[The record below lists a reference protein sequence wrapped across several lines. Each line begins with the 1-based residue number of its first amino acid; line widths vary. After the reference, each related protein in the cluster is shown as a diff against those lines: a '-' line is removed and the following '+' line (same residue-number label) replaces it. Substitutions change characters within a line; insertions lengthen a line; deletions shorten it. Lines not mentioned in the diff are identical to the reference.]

1 MTFLFL
7 DTLLLGSSSIFLGM
21 YLWRRVNP
29 RLRFTATLV
38 LLLTPLAI
46 LIDHGNPQVNFL
58 TLSFFL
64 LAVRFALSSHFC
76 ISACLA
82 ILSVFSKVTALSV
95 MLPFGVLVLARLYH
109 SEYYQDLSHLKK
121 LLYLLKIAL
130 ICGLTYL
137 IIHFPLLGTWG
148 YDSMILNIFPF
159 ARYITEQPLPNLIR
173 FIHFH
178 IKTMEFIAT
187 DSH

>member
-1 MTFLFL
+1 MDGIYHLIDQEAVDDHTDTTGFTRYPYQTSRHHITFKYFFVQRVTFLFL
-7 DTLLLGSSSIFLGM
+7 DTLLLGSSSVFLGM

-76 ISACLA
+76 ISASLA
-82 ILSVFSKVTALSV
+82 ILSVFSKVTAMAV
-95 MLPFGVLVLARLYH
+95 MPPFAVLVVARLYH
-109 SEYYQDLSHLKK
+109 SQYYPEFSKSWK
-121 LLYLLKIAL
+121 LL
-130 ICGLTYL
+130 
-137 IIHFPLLGTWG
+137 
-148 YDSMILNIFPF
+148 
-159 ARYITEQPLPNLIR
+159 
-173 FIHFH
+173 
-178 IKTMEFIAT
+178 
-187 DSH
+187 